1 MQEDKPSV
9 TAQLVAGLRAAH
21 YQSAERPL
29 VFSDPYAASFT
40 GGLFLEPLQRGELQK
55 VLAELKVLPMQGGVL
70 GRARYAEDC
79 LEAAIAEVGATQFV
93 MLGAGNDSFVLRRP
107 DLLERLQV
115 FEVDFPASQRAK
127 RQALAE
133 LGFRGHANLHFVPVD
148 FERESAGDAL
158 ARSRFDTRAVTFI
171 NWLGVVC
178 YLSREALVATLRSL
192 RAVCAVESRIVFDYL
207 VAMHLLSLEAQQ
219 ISESTSRGTASV
231 GESRSEGY
239 VPEELF
245 REVCSLGYQVIEDL
259 TPEMHYQRY
268 FAQRRDGMRPNPTVH
283 LLQLRMRA

>member
-1 MQEDKPSV
+1 MQEGKPSV

-21 YQSAERPL
+21 YQSGEQPL

-40 GGLFLEPLQRGELQK
+40 GGLFLEPLRRGELQR
-55 VLAELKVLPMQGGVL
+55 VLEELKLQPMQGGVL

-79 LEAAIAEVGATQFV
+79 LEAAIREAGATQLV

-115 FEVDFPASQRAK
+115 FELDFPASQHAK
-127 RQALAE
+127 REMLAE
-133 LGFRGHANLHFVPVD
+133 LGFRGHPNAHFVEVD

-158 ARSRFDTRAVTFI
+158 ARSRFDSRAVTFV

-178 YLSREALVATLRSL
+178 YLSRDALIGTLRSL

-207 VAMHLLSLEAQQ
+207 LALHLLPLDAQA

-231 GESRSEGY
+231 GESRSPGY

-259 TPEMHYQRY
+259 SPAMHYERY
-268 FAQRRDGMRPNPTVH
+268 FARRRDGMRPNPTVH
-283 LLQLRMRA
+283 LLHLRMRA